1 VIAPEIVKTAVCPL
15 CHGALRSEEDGAW
28 LRCAECG
35 KRYPV
40 EDGIPVLLARRAE

>member
-15 CHGALRSEEDGAW
+15 CHGALRSEGDGAR
-28 LRCAECG
+28 LICVQCG

-40 EDGIPVLLARRAE
+40 EDGIPVLLAQRAE